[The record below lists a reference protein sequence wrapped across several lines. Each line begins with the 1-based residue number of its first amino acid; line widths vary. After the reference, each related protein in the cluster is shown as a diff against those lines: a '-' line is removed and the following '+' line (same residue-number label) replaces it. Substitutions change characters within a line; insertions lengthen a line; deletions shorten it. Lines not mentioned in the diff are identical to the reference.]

1 MEYVLL
7 KNVLNH
13 WHNLFFLAIVF
24 FIFFVLNGIIYFR
37 APKNSE
43 RRDLYKNFSI
53 VTAGMAAVVIFFLIY
68 FAYVLTEP
76 VIISYKV
83 GLKSELNEYR
93 SMDFEPVKEIPAD
106 SLDYYIV
113 KYGSIGSFVPKK

>member
-13 WHNLFFLAIVF
+13 WHNLFFIAIVF
-24 FIFFVLNGIIYFR
+24 FISFIIFGIIYFK
-37 APKNSE
+37 APKNSDT
-43 RRDLYKNFSI
+43 RDLYKNFSV
-53 VTAGMAAVVIFFLIY
+53 VTVSMAAVAISFFVY

>member
-1 MEYVLL
+1 MDFVLL

-13 WHNLFFLAIVF
+13 WHNLFFMAILF
-24 FIFFVLNGIIYFR
+24 FIFFIICGIIYFR

-43 RRDLYKNFSI
+43 QPDFFTSSSI
-53 VTAGMAAVVIFFLIY
+53 YTISMVVVVISFLIY

-113 KYGSIGSFVPKK
+113 KYGGIGSFVPKK